1 MMWLV
6 IPLCMGLSK
15 ANSNIV
21 KKIYFFLKK
30 GMLETGA

>member
-1 MMWLV
+1 MVMMWLV

-21 KKIYFFLKK
+21 KKNLIFF
-30 GMLETGA
+30 